1 MTQTESVRLDHV
13 FHALSDATRRAV
25 LRRVAQRPHTVNEL
39 AEPFDISLNAVSK
52 HLKVLERAQL
62 ITRQKQGRTH
72 YCQLDASTMKFADD
86 WLQFYKQF
94 WSNRLDSLGQFLQD
108 SSGNPPKPTDKEKP

>member
-1 MTQTESVRLDHV
+1 MMQTESARLDHV

-25 LRRVAQRPHTVNEL
+25 LRRVAERPHTVSEL
-39 AEPFDISLNAVSK
+39 AQPFNMSLNAVSK

-72 YCQLDASTMKFADD
+72 YCKLDAKTMKFADD
-86 WLQFYKQF
+86 WLQFYEQF
-94 WSNRLDSLGQFLQD
+94 WNERLDSLEQFLQQ
-108 SSGNPPKPTDKEKP
+108 NPENEPENKDKESS